1 MRESEYKKKLMDYL
15 RKNMGKGY
23 DTESLRWALVDQ
35 GYSRT
40 LIDSAIKEASSELS
54 KARAAAQEKPLITHE
69 IVTDEQ
75 TTQKKSSSQQGI
87 LLQKIFVQSQHP
99 LSSQK

>member
-54 KARAAAQEKPLITHE
+54 KARSAAQEKPVITHE
-69 IVTDEQ
+69 IVADEPAL
-75 TTQKKSSSQQGI
+75 QKKSWWKSFFG
-87 LLQKIFVQSQHP
+87 LE
-99 LSSQK
+99 